1 MTLTLLLA
9 EDDPAIVKVVAY
21 AVRMAWPD
29 CHLTVATNGA
39 EALQRFAE
47 EQPDVVVLDVMMPPP
62 DGLEVCQRIRAAS
75 PVPILMLTVRE
86 SAMDKIRALDLGA
99 DDYLTKPFD
108 PLELLAHLRALL
120 RRAGTTTRAE
130 TAPLALGD
138 VALDS
143 ARHEVRVRGDVVPLT
158 STEYRLLEEF
168 MRHPGRVLPHQ
179 YLLTTVWGPAYSTE
193 LHYLRVFVA
202 RLRQKLGDDP
212 AQPRYIQTEWH
223 TGYRFVP
230 SPDTPDPR

>member
-1 MTLTLLLA
+1 VTLTLLIA

-21 AVRMAWPD
+21 GVRMAWPD
-29 CHLTVATNGA
+29 CRITVATNGA
-39 EALQRFAE
+39 DALHRFAE
-47 EQPDVVVLDVMMPPP
+47 EQPDVVVLDVTMPPP
-62 DGLEVCQRIRAAS
+62 DGLEVCQRIRAVSQA
-75 PVPILMLTVRE
+75 PILMLTVRD

-99 DDYLTKPFD
+99 DDYVTKPFD
-108 PLELLAHLRALL
+108 PLELLARLRALL
-120 RRAGTTTRAE
+120 RRTRATALEE

-138 VALDS
+138 VALDP
-143 ARHEVRVRGDVVPLT
+143 ARHEVRVRGAVVPLT

-179 YLLTTVWGPAYSTE
+179 YLLTTVWGPEYSTE

-212 AQPRYIQTEWH
+212 AHPRHIQTEWH

-230 SPDTPDPR
+230 SFWG